1 MSVNVTDD
9 VCRTERAK
17 QGRNFLLCP
26 ADLEG
31 SIRGGV
37 CSLAECL
44 TVSLFFS
51 PLCHLPVAHLWLLS
65 VGLLRLLLLAEPVE
79 QPLR

>member
-1 MSVNVTDD
+1 MSVALS
-9 VCRTERAK
+9 EPSGA
-17 QGRNFLLCP
+17 GISYFAP